1 MFLRKNGLVKR
12 IMEIE
17 LDLAKSVEEN
27 AGKYFEAAKKSK
39 KKLEGAQKALQETEK
54 KLEQLFQQESKF
66 LDEAAKKQVKREKK
80 HEWYEKFHWFIS
92 SEGFLC
98 IGGKDATSNELVIKK
113 HTEKNDLVLHTDM
126 AGSPFFVIKNGQEA
140 GEQTIKEAA
149 QAVAA
154 HSRAWKFGHTS
165 ADVFYVKPEQVTKEA
180 KPGEYVP
187 KGSFMIYG
195 KTQYLHPQLEYA
207 IGLVDETVIGGP
219 KSAVEKQTKNF
230 VLVIPGRESKG
241 SLAKKIKHKL
251 RGGDLDDIIKFL
263 PAGGGELKK

>member
-1 MFLRKNGLVKR
+1 
-12 IMEIE
+12 MEIE
-17 LDLAKSVEEN
+17 FNLTQSVEEN
-27 AGKYFEAAKKSK
+27 AAKYFEESKKAK
-39 KKLEGAQKALQETEK
+39 KKLEGAKKALAETKQKLDLLLKQEAQFVEEQAQKLVKKEK
-54 KLEQLFQQESKF
+54 K
-66 LDEAAKKQVKREKK
+66 R
-80 HEWYEKFHWFIS
+80 EWYEKFHWFIS

-154 HSRAWKFGHTS
+154 YSRAWKLGHTS

-195 KTQYLHPQLEYA
+195 KTQYLYPKLEYA
-207 IGLVDETVIGGP
+207 IGLVGEETIGGP
-219 KSAVEKQTKNF
+219 ASAVEKQTKNF
-230 VLVIPGRESKG
+230 MVVMPGKENKG
-241 SLAKKIKHKL
+241 VLAKKIKHKL
-251 RGGDLDDIIKFL
+251 KGGDLDEIAKFL
-263 PAGGGELKK
+263 PAGGAEIKR

>member
-1 MFLRKNGLVKR
+1 MELR
-12 IMEIE
+12 MEIE
-17 LDLAKSVEEN
+17 FDLTKSVEEN
-27 AGKYFEAAKKSK
+27 AAKYFEESKKAK
-39 KKLEGAQKALQETEK
+39 KKLEGAKKAVAETK
-54 KLEQLFQQESKF
+54 RKLELLLKQEAEF
-66 LDEAAKKQVKREKK
+66 LEEQAYKQVKKEKK
-80 HEWYEKFHWFIS
+80 REWYEKFHWFIS

-154 HSRAWKFGHTS
+154 YSRAWKLGHTS

-195 KTQYLHPQLEYA
+195 KTQYLYPKLEYT
-207 IGLVDETVIGGP
+207 IGLLGEEIIGGP
-219 KSAVEKQTKNF
+219 APAVEKQTKNF
-230 VLVIPGRESKG
+230 IVVIPGKENKG
-241 SLAKKIKHKL
+241 VLAKKIKHKL
-251 RGGDLDDIIKFL
+251 KGGDLDEISKFL
-263 PAGGGELKK
+263 PAGGAEIKK

>member
-1 MFLRKNGLVKR
+1 
-12 IMEIE
+12 MEIE
-17 LDLAKSVEEN
+17 FDLTKSVEEN
-27 AGKYFEAAKKSK
+27 AGKYFEAAKKARR
-39 KKLEGAQKALQETEK
+39 KLEGAKKALQETQK
-54 KLEQLFQQESKF
+54 KLELLLKQESKF
-66 LDEAAKKQVKREKK
+66 LEEQAQKLIKKEKK
-80 HEWYEKFHWFIS
+80 REWYEKFHWFIS

-126 AGSPFFVIKNGQEA
+126 AGSPFFVIKSGQEA

-149 QAVAA
+149 QAVAVY
-154 HSRAWKFGHTS
+154 SRAWKLGHTS

-195 KTQYLHPQLEYA
+195 KTQYLHPSLEYA
-207 IGLVDETVIGGP
+207 IGLVDDIIIGGP

-230 VLVIPGRESKG
+230 VIVLPGRENKG
-241 SLAKKIKHKL
+241 SLAKRIKHKL
-251 RGGDLDDIIKFL
+251 KGGDLDEISKFL
-263 PAGGGELKK
+263 PAGGAEVKK